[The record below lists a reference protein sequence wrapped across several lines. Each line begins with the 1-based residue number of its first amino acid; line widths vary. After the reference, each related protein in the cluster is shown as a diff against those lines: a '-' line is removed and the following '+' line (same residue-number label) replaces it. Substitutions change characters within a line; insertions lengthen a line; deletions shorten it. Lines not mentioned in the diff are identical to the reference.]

1 MKHIC
6 VIGAGTM
13 GTQIA
18 LTAAIH
24 NYSVTLYDK
33 QQQAL
38 ERASLQIEQLLQSFV
53 KRQTIT
59 EEMSSHIAAN
69 IICHSELSTA
79 IAEIDLIIEAIIENI
94 PIKQQLF
101 QALDELAP
109 THTILATN
117 SSMIRSSVL
126 AEQTKRPD
134 KVCNIHFF
142 NPVIK
147 MDAVEVVRGPLT
159 SEDTMTKV
167 IDFVKSI
174 RKTPIVLE
182 KEIDGFIANRILS
195 KVMDEAIYLY
205 ENGIA
210 SPEQIDLACMKA
222 LNHPIGPFALMD
234 LTGLDTVYHI
244 RQTQFEIT
252 GDETYKPT
260 ASLIEKYEAGHF
272 GRKTG
277 QGFYTYE
284 KERSSWSK

>member
-24 NYSVTLYDK
+24 NYSVNLYD
-33 QQQAL
+33 QDEQAL
-38 ERASLQIEQLLQSFV
+38 ERATFQIDQLLQSLV

-59 EEMSSHIAAN
+59 SEMSVHIANN
-69 IICHSELSTA
+69 IICHSELTTA
-79 IAEIDLIIEAIIENI
+79 ITESDLIIEAIMENI
-94 PIKQQLF
+94 PVKQQLF
-101 QALDELAP
+101 QTLDELAP
-109 THTILATN
+109 AHTILATN

-126 AEQTKRPD
+126 AQQTKRPD
-134 KVCNIHFF
+134 KVCNLHFF
-142 NPVIK
+142 NPVIR
-147 MDAVEVVRGPLT
+147 MEAVEVVRGPLT
-159 SEDTMTKV
+159 SEDTIEKV
-167 IDFVKSI
+167 VNFVKSI
-174 RKTPIVLE
+174 RKTPIILE

-195 KVMDEAIYLY
+195 KIMDEAIFLY

-244 RQTQFEIT
+244 RQTQYEIT
-252 GDETYKPT
+252 GSESYKPT

-277 QGFYTYE
+277 QGFYTYV
-284 KERSSWSK
+284 KERS